1 VSKRVIAGLL
11 LASTFLGTSGLAYA
25 DSTLTIESWRS
36 DDLPIWQDKILPVF
50 MKAHPDIKV
59 VFSPTDS
66 TQYNAA
72 LNTKLQ
78 GGSAGDIITCRPFD
92 ASLALFKAGQL
103 TDVSSLP
110 GMENFSPTAKVAWST
125 DDGKTAF
132 CVPMASV
139 LHGFIYNKDAFAKVG
154 ITVRPRPWTSSMLTS
169 TNSRPTAPTSRSI
182 SAPTTSGKRRPWA
195 TRTSGPII
203 GMAKTAARP

>member
-1 VSKRVIAGLL
+1 MNASWGATREITVSKRVIAGLL
-11 LASTFLGTSGLAYA
+11 LASTFLASSGLAFA

-78 GGSAGDIITCRPFD
+78 GGSAGDIITCRP
-92 ASLALFKAGQL
+92 
-103 TDVSSLP
+103 
-110 GMENFSPTAKVAWST
+110 
-125 DDGKTAF
+125 
-132 CVPMASV
+132 
-139 LHGFIYNKDAFAKVG
+139 
-154 ITVRPRPWTSSMLTS
+154 
-169 TNSRPTAPTSRSI
+169 
-182 SAPTTSGKRRPWA
+182 
-195 TRTSGPII
+195 
-203 GMAKTAARP
+203 